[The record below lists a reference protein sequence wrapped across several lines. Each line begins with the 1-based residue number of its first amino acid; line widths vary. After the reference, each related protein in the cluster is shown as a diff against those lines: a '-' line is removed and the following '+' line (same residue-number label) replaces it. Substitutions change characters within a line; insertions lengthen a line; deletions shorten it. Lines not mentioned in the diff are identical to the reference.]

1 MFDFLKIE
9 PESFGIDV
17 SDLSLKIAK
26 LKRKKNFYTLSSW
39 GKTSLE
45 PGVIEEGKVRDKD
58 IFIKEI
64 KKAIQ
69 NVKGEKLKEN
79 NVIVSL
85 PERKSFFQII
95 RMPKMSKKEL
105 ETAVLFEAENYIP
118 FAINDV
124 YLDFQILPEDK
135 NRFFAN
141 SKSHFRQE
149 EKTQD
154 ILISAFPRDIIDD
167 YLECFKGAGLVV
179 QAMEV
184 ESQSIVRALI
194 RNEVSPFPIFIIDF
208 GRSTTSFILFS
219 GYSICFTS
227 SIPLSSHSITER
239 IAELLKIDLK
249 EAEKLKRKY
258 GLDLSGKHKRS
269 QKLKKIF
276 QATEEILSDLVKEIK
291 KYFLYYQTHINQIGP
306 LPKEKEIKKVI
317 LCGRGANL
325 KGLTTYLS
333 LELGILTELGNPW
346 INILPQPLKEIPQ
359 ISYEESL
366 GYVTALGL
374 ALRGVKPEED
384 VL

>member
-1 MFDFLKIE
+1 MFNFLKIE

-17 SDLSLKIAK
+17 SDLSLKMVK
-26 LKRKKNFYTLSSW
+26 LKRKRNFYTLSSW
-39 GKTSLE
+39 GKTNLE
-45 PGVIEEGKVRDKD
+45 SDIIEEGEVKNKDK
-58 IFIKEI
+58 FIQAI

-95 RMPKMSKKEL
+95 RMPKINKKEL
-105 ETAVLFEAENYIP
+105 KTAVLFEAENYIP
-118 FAINDV
+118 FSINDV
-124 YLDFQILPEDK
+124 YLDFQVLPEDK

-141 SKSHFRQE
+141 NKNRFSQDKE
-149 EKTQD
+149 TQD
-154 ILISAFPRDIIDD
+154 ILISAFPKNIIDD
-167 YLECFKGAGLVV
+167 YLECFKKAGLVIR
-179 QAMEV
+179 AMEV

-194 RNEVSPFPIFIIDF
+194 KNGVNPFPIFIIDF

-227 SIPLSSHSITER
+227 SISLSSHSITER
-239 IAELLKIDLK
+239 IAELLKMDLK

-258 GLDLSGKHKRS
+258 GLDLSGRHKKS
-269 QKLKKIF
+269 QKLKKVF
-276 QATEEILSDLVKEIK
+276 QATEEVLSGLIKEIK

-306 LPKEKEIKKVI
+306 LPKEKKIKKII
-317 LCGRGANL
+317 LCGRGSNL
-325 KGLTTYLS
+325 KELTTYLS
-333 LELGILTELGNPW
+333 LELGVLTELGNPW
-346 INILPQPLKEIPQ
+346 INILPQPLKEVPQ